1 MIADVPFWAAALVA
15 VFLSGFGKGF
25 GGTLGML
32 SVPVMALTIAP
43 MEAATIMLPILL
55 FMDVVSLTAWRGVYD
70 RRSLIILLP
79 GTAIGTGL
87 AWLTAAAVD
96 ESTVRLLVG
105 IVALVFALNYFRRRS
120 APETPRPHN
129 APKGVILGAV
139 AGFTSFITHAG
150 APPFQ
155 MYMLPLRLSPPSM
168 VGTSVIFFAAGNL
181 LKVVPYMALGNFS
194 TGNLTTSLIL
204 LPFAGICTIAGYKAV
219 QRIDGS
225 RFYFVTYAIML
236 VVALK
241 LIWDGAGTQGWI

>member
-1 MIADVPFWAAALVA
+1 MIAEASFWAAALVA

-70 RRSLIILLP
+70 RKSLAILLP

-87 AWLTAAAVD
+87 AWLTAAHVD
-96 ESTVRLLVG
+96 EATVRLLVG
-105 IVALVFALNYFRRRS
+105 IVALVFSLNYFRKRGR
-120 APETPRPHN
+120 PEEVKPHH

-155 MYMLPLRLSPPSM
+155 MYMLPLRLSPQAM

-194 TGNLTTSLIL
+194 TANIATSALL
-204 LPFAGICTIAGYKAV
+204 LPFAGLCTVAGYKAV

-225 RFYFVTYAIML
+225 RFYFLTYAIML
-236 VVALK
+236 VVAVK
-241 LIWDGAGTQGWI
+241 LIWDGARAQGWL